1 MLEQYNNELVE
12 ENKKKGLKAVG
23 KFFIGVLRVM
33 PSILVAI
40 GIFLI
45 VAIVSLAILF
55 LPYFSTFKTVY
66 LDVHAA
72 AENVKLAQNYLEN
85 AEFDKAE
92 QPLTEASDRF
102 AHAREELH
110 PLLGSYYKRINYIH
124 QQLLGIDDLLEI
136 GEQIS
141 DSLLEVSRLGITF
154 IDILQTED
162 LSFQNI
168 SVQQKHEILG
178 ALKKAGPQLD
188 SIRDKLEL
196 AMVQLDEFNDR
207 PIFPLIKA
215 AASPISEDL
224 PKYEPLFREIAV
236 YGKILPDIMGYDRQ
250 QNYLFL
256 LQNNDELRPG
266 GGFIGTYGIIK
277 VKDAEFL
284 SFFTD
289 NIYNID
295 YPARPYLK
303 IPTPKQFKDYM
314 KQDYW
319 FMRDA
324 NWWHDYPTSAKKVE
338 NFYHLENGPVHQID
352 GVVAIDQTFIESL
365 LDITGPIEVDGISF
379 TQGNFTEKLQFEVE
393 KGFAEE
399 GIPEAER
406 KAIIGDLSKEILNR
420 LFNLP
425 RSEWVRL
432 LSSIEQ
438 NLEEKHL
445 LLYLKQTDV
454 QNQISDLNWTGEV
467 YMGDDDYLAVVD
479 ANLAALKTDSTMNRS
494 YHYYLE
500 EKEDGLYAK
509 VKLFYENTGQ
519 FTWKTT
525 RYRTYN
531 RIYVPLGSELISYR
545 FDNELVDLTEIDNF
559 EELGKQTFGY
569 FFVVEP
575 KESKTVEIVYKLPE
589 KVRNQLRE
597 KEYNLIIQKQPGLD
611 VAGLSVEMKF
621 IKPFRGQSAIFNRKG
636 DSVEWQGDM
645 AKDME
650 FRVEF

>member
-1 MLEQYNNELVE
+1 MLEQYNNQTG
-12 ENKKKGLKAVG
+12 NKHKGLRAIG
-23 KFFIGVLRVM
+23 KFFIGFLRVM
-33 PSILVAI
+33 PSILAAI

-66 LDVHAA
+66 LDVYAA
-72 AENVKLAQNYLEN
+72 AENLKLAQNYLEN
-85 AEFDKAE
+85 ADFDKAE

-102 AHAREELH
+102 SHARKELN
-110 PLLGSYYKRINYIH
+110 PLLDSYYKNINYIH

-141 DSLLEVSRLGITF
+141 DSLIEVSNLGITF

-162 LSFQNI
+162 ISFQNI

-178 ALKKAGPQLD
+178 ALKSAGPQLD
-188 SIRDKLEL
+188 SIRDKLEI
-196 AMVQLDEFNDR
+196 AMLQLKEFNDR
-207 PIFPLIKA
+207 PIFPLIEA
-215 AASPISEDL
+215 AASPISDEL
-224 PKYEPLFREIAV
+224 PKYEPLFRDIAV

-277 VKDAEFL
+277 VKDADFV

-295 YPARPYLK
+295 YPARPYLQ

-324 NWWHDYPTSAKKVE
+324 NWWYDYPTSAKKVE
-338 NFYHLENGPVHQID
+338 SFYHLENGPERQID
-352 GVVAIDQTFIESL
+352 GIVAIDQTFIESL
-365 LDITGPIEVDGISF
+365 LDITGPIEVDGITF

-420 LFNLP
+420 LFSLP
-425 RSEWVRL
+425 RNEWTKL
-432 LSSIEQ
+432 LNSVEQ
-438 NLEEKHL
+438 NFEEKHL
-445 LLYLKQTDV
+445 MFYLKQTDL
-454 QNQISDLNWTGEV
+454 QKQISDLGWSAEV
-467 YMGDDDYLAVVD
+467 YMGGDDYLAVVD

-494 YHYYLE
+494 YDYYVE

-509 VKLFYENTGQ
+509 VKLYYENTGQ

-545 FDNELVDLTEIDNF
+545 FDNELVDLENIDNF
-559 EELGKQTFGY
+559 EELGKQTFGH
-569 FFVVEP
+569 FFIVEP
-575 KESKTVEIVYKLPE
+575 KESKTAEIVYKLPE
-589 KVRNQLRE
+589 IVENQLRGNQ
-597 KEYNLIIQKQPGLD
+597 YNLIIQKQPGLD

-621 IKPFRGQSAIFNRKG
+621 IKPFRGQSSNLDRKG
-636 DSVEWQGDM
+636 DSVRWKGDM
-645 AKDME
+645 VKDME